1 MPPDGLRMLVM
12 LVTMVTDLPLID
24 RRQVEEGQAELSCLE
39 ERNSSLQ
46 QDVLRLE
53 ETLQNKT

>member
-1 MPPDGLRMLVM
+1 M
-12 LVTMVTDLPLID
+12 LVTMVTDWLVID

-39 ERNSSLQ
+39 ERTSSLQ

-53 ETLQNKT
+53 EALQHKT